1 MPREYTYGPYP
12 SRRLGLSLGVDVL
25 PKIKTCTFDCVYCEI
40 GQTKKLVDANF
51 RLNIPPSLNFEK
63 ELKDIIKFFPHL
75 DSITFG
81 YNGEPTL
88 NDNLIDFYKVAYKV
102 REESKWTEKKP
113 VITLFTNSTTLGSER
128 VRKCL
133 SNFDVVLA
141 KLDAGVQ
148 EDFIRTNRPH
158 PDCPSVNLIVE
169 NLAKLSR
176 EMGGNSL
183 ILQCLIY
190 NSYRKDFIPNCNEE
204 NIRNIAIAINKIKP
218 KEVQIYSIGRIPSEY
233 FVFSIDKPTMDRI
246 SKIFEKLIE
255 DSSIKINFY
264 S

>member
-51 RLNIPPSLNFEK
+51 RISLPPSHKFEK
-63 ELKDIIKFFPHL
+63 ELKDIIKHFPHL

-88 NDNLIDFYKVAYKV
+88 NEKLIDFYKIAYKV
-102 REESKWTEKKP
+102 REETKWTQKKP
-113 VITLFTNSTTLGSER
+113 VITLFTNSTTLGSEKI
-128 VRKCL
+128 RKTII
-133 SNFDVVLA
+133 NFDVVLA
-141 KLDAGVQ
+141 KLDAGTQ
-148 EDFIRTNRPH
+148 EDYIRTNRPH
-158 PDCPSVNLIVE
+158 PDSPNINLIVE
-169 NLAKLSR
+169 NLTKLSR
-176 EMGGNSL
+176 EIAPNSL

-204 NIRNIAIAINKIKP
+204 NIRNIAIAINKIRPNK
-218 KEVQIYSIGRIPSEY
+218 VQIYSIGRIPSEY
-233 FVFSIDKPTMDRI
+233 FVFSVDKSMMDRI
-246 SKIFEKLIE
+246 SKIFEEYVKDSLIE
-255 DSSIKINFY
+255 INFY
-264 S
+264 L